1 MEKMCMNT
9 MMMMC
14 MEEMM
19 CEMNCMNMMMDRMR
33 KMDMEMNMEQM
44 DV

>member
-14 MEEMM
+14 MERMM
-19 CEMNCMNMMMDRMR
+19 CEMNCMNMMMDTNAGNGHGN
-33 KMDMEMNMEQM
+33 EYGSN